1 MPKNLQKQWWFMFP
15 VTFLSGYA
23 AFLLVQAAG
32 IGGLQSVAQMLVFAL
47 CFAALRFGLQ
57 FVAWLAIVAFLP
69 KLAKSVVDKDVSKTS

>member
-32 IGGLQSVAQMLVFAL
+32 IGGLQTVAQMLVFAL

-57 FVAWLAIVAFLP
+57 FVVWLAIVAFLP

>member
-15 VTFLSGYA
+15 VTFISGYA

-57 FVAWLAIVAFLP
+57 FVSWLAIVAFLP
-69 KLAKSVVDKDVSKTS
+69 KLAKSVVDKEVSKTS